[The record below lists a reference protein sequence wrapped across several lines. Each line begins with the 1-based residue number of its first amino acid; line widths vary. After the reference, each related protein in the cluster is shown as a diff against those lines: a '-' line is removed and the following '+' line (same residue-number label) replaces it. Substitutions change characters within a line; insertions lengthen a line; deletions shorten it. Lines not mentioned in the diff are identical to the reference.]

1 MRVRGS
7 GMSKSIDT
15 LVEDIY
21 NIFGG
26 HECDP
31 ENAIDFGA
39 EMAEVVTSRLYHAG
53 DSGGAHLRLSNVGRP
68 CDRSLYYDVN
78 GFDKEELLPHTKLK
92 FLLGDIVE
100 SLLLFLAKEAGHEV
114 THQQEEVYVTGIKGH
129 IDAIIDGAVIDVKS
143 ASSFAFK
150 KFSDGTLP
158 GNDSFGYIA
167 QISGYKH
174 ALGTE
179 RAGFLAMDKQNG
191 TICMY
196 EPTEFIDVPKRIEH
210 MKEVV
215 DRGEPPHRGFAPVE
229 DGKSGNM
236 KLPTNCSYCGHKKT
250 CYPEMRTFI
259 YSTGPRYLTTVKKR
273 PQAHIMEITE

>member
-1 MRVRGS
+1 
-7 GMSKSIDT
+7 MSKSIDT

-21 NIFGG
+21 SLFGG
-26 HECDP
+26 HKCNP
-31 ENAIDFGA
+31 ANAADFGE
-39 EMAEVVTSRLYHAG
+39 EMMDVVTTRLARAG
-53 DSGGAHLRLSNVGRP
+53 DSGGSTLRMSNVGKP
-68 CDRSLYYDVN
+68 CDRALYYDVN
-78 GFDKEELLPHTKLK
+78 GFDKEELLPHTKIK

-114 THQQEEVYVTGIKGH
+114 THQQEEVMVNGIKGH

-158 GNDSFGYIA
+158 DNDSFGYIA

-174 ALGTE
+174 ALATE

-191 TICMY
+191 TLAMY
-196 EPTEFIDVPKRIEH
+196 EPKEFIDVPKRIEH
-210 MKEVV
+210 MKKVV
-215 DRGEPPHRGFAPVE
+215 ATAEPPFRGFVPKN

-236 KLPTNCSYCGHKKT
+236 KLCTECSYCGHKKT
-250 CYPEMRTFI
+250 CWPEMRTFI
-259 YSTGPRYLTTVKKR
+259 YSTGPRYLTTVAKR
-273 PQAHIMEITE
+273 PQSHIVEITK